1 LTNVGRSGL
10 FLSEEENMASDG
22 DMYAQRKVWGF
33 PKLCAAI
40 CDNAPTERLVEIE
53 TQNVCNMLGNGFAVP
68 SLKTSIARAHQV
80 LESPH
85 SELGIES
92 AGQRRARLIQTLH
105 GIERDNIA
113 APSAVDVSKAVQSI
127 GLKFLEA
134 GNDCPSKEDFQNQ
147 CCEALGDFWLRRYG
161 WDPFAAYTMSRAH
174 LNPET
179 YRQRGKVARQQAI
192 PKISELIRTAMNS
205 PGGRLSKRKAKR
217 SRPINHTSDG
227 LKEELI

>member
-1 LTNVGRSGL
+1 M
-10 FLSEEENMASDG
+10 SEKAVYSFQNKNMASDG
-22 DMYAQRKVWGF
+22 DMYAQRKAWGYNR
-33 PKLCAAI
+33 LCAAV
-40 CDNAPTERLVEIE
+40 CDNSPTEKLVEIE

-92 AGQRRARLIQTLH
+92 AGQRRARMIQTLH
-105 GIERDNIA
+105 GIERDFVA
-113 APSAVDVSKAVQSI
+113 AASAVDVSKAVQSI

-134 GNDCPSKEDFQNQ
+134 GNDCPSKDEFLNQ
-147 CCEALGDFWLRRYG
+147 CCEALGDFWIRRYG
-161 WDPFAAYTMSRAH
+161 WDSFAAYAMSRTH
-174 LNPET
+174 LNPES
-179 YRQRGKVARQQAI
+179 YRQRGAVARQQAI
-192 PKISELIRTAMNS
+192 PQISELIKTAMNS

-217 SRPINHTSDG
+217 SKPINHTSDG